1 MAPTTPFFAEHL
13 FQAVQEGSDPES
25 VHLASWPE
33 AGRIDTQ
40 LLGEMADAR
49 RIVSLALKQ
58 REESGLKIRQPL
70 SKLTVRNLPEPS
82 RAIVEEE
89 VNVEKII
96 IDETIA
102 REVELDTELTPEL
115 REKGMVRNLMR
126 RVQEWRKEQKLN
138 IADRPHY
145 MLKTTKDEAA
155 VAQKYRDK
163 IIVETGL
170 SDLTIEVE

>member
-1 MAPTTPFFAEHL
+1 M
-13 FQAVQEGSDPES
+13 
-25 VHLASWPE
+25 
-33 AGRIDTQ
+33 
-40 LLGEMADAR
+40 
-49 RIVSLALKQ
+49 
-58 REESGLKIRQPL
+58 
-70 SKLTVRNLPEPS
+70 
-82 RAIVEEE
+82 
-89 VNVEKII
+89 NVEKII